1 MERIV
6 EIRNNEQ
13 IGKGTINSL
22 FKWKILSGNDLTA
35 VVQITFTGG
44 ELLKVNFIKKQKWE
58 LEFDYKDDP
67 FPLERNCM
75 FEPVLNFPGQQW
87 NVGNFY
93 TGGDWNKYDND
104 NARAKYTKEE
114 DIRALN
120 ALTVTFL
127 EDGTLQGRLAN
138 NATLSGRWQANGDKR
153 TIFITNLKTSNTV
166 TGKSKELVEAL
177 ENAAHYKGDKNY
189 LKLAPEAKNSYV
201 QFGHYK

>member
-1 MERIV
+1 MKTKHFLYSLLLTLPLLFSCQEDDIN
-6 EIRNNEQ
+6 EIFVS
-13 IGKGTINSL
+13 GT
-22 FKWKILSGNDLTA
+22 
-35 VVQITFTGG
+35 
-44 ELLKVNFIKKQKWE
+44 
-58 LEFDYKDDP
+58 
-67 FPLERNCM
+67 
-75 FEPVLNFPGQQW
+75 W

-104 NARAKYTKEE
+104 KARAKYTKEE
-114 DIRALN
+114 DIKALN

-138 NATLSGRWQANGDKR
+138 NATLSGRWQANGEKR
-153 TIFITNLKTSNTV
+153 TISITNLKTSNTV

-189 LKLAPEAKNSYV
+189 LKIAPEAKNSYV

>member
-1 MERIV
+1 MKAKHILYSLLLTLPMLFSCQEDDIN
-6 EIRNNEQ
+6 EIFVS
-13 IGKGTINSL
+13 GT
-22 FKWKILSGNDLTA
+22 WT
-35 VVQITFTGG
+35 
-44 ELLKVNFIKKQKWE
+44 
-58 LEFDYKDDP
+58 
-67 FPLERNCM
+67 
-75 FEPVLNFPGQQW
+75 
-87 NVGNFY
+87 VGNFY
-93 TGGDWNKYDND
+93 NGGDWSKYDND
-104 NARAKYTKEE
+104 GARAKYTKEE

-153 TIFITNLKTSNTV
+153 TISITNLKTSNTV

>member
-1 MERIV
+1 MRVKHILYSLLLTLPMLFSCQEDDIN
-6 EIRNNEQ
+6 EIFVS
-13 IGKGTINSL
+13 GT
-22 FKWKILSGNDLTA
+22 
-35 VVQITFTGG
+35 
-44 ELLKVNFIKKQKWE
+44 
-58 LEFDYKDDP
+58 
-67 FPLERNCM
+67 
-75 FEPVLNFPGQQW
+75 W

-93 TGGDWNKYDND
+93 TGGDWSKYDND

-120 ALTVTFL
+120 ALTITFQ

-138 NATLSGRWQANGDKR
+138 NATLNGRWQANGEKR
-153 TIFITNLKTSNTV
+153 TISITNLKTSATV

-189 LKLAPEAKNSYV
+189 LKLASEAKNSYV

>member
-1 MERIV
+1 MRVKHILYSLLLTLPMLFSCQEDDIN
-6 EIRNNEQ
+6 EIFVS
-13 IGKGTINSL
+13 GT
-22 FKWKILSGNDLTA
+22 
-35 VVQITFTGG
+35 
-44 ELLKVNFIKKQKWE
+44 
-58 LEFDYKDDP
+58 
-67 FPLERNCM
+67 
-75 FEPVLNFPGQQW
+75 W

-93 TGGDWNKYDND
+93 TGGDWSKYDND
-104 NARAKYTKEE
+104 TARAKYTKEE

-138 NATLSGRWQANGDKR
+138 NATLSGRWQANGEKR
-153 TIFITNLKTSNTV
+153 TISITNLKTSATV

-189 LKLAPEAKNSYV
+189 LKLASEAKNSYV

>member
-1 MERIV
+1 MKAKHILYSLLLTLPMLFSCQEDDIN
-6 EIRNNEQ
+6 EIFVS
-13 IGKGTINSL
+13 GT
-22 FKWKILSGNDLTA
+22 
-35 VVQITFTGG
+35 
-44 ELLKVNFIKKQKWE
+44 
-58 LEFDYKDDP
+58 
-67 FPLERNCM
+67 
-75 FEPVLNFPGQQW
+75 W

-93 TGGDWNKYDND
+93 NGGDWSTYDND

-153 TIFITNLKTSNTV
+153 TISITNLKTSNTV